1 MLSQQKQNAAPPC
14 RLEAAKRGDFLYS
27 CFLLHHPDQFAQPQA
42 QGVGDAPERVHIGVF
57 GACFD
62 HGQVA
67 AGHAGQAGQ
76 HLLGQVL
83 ADAQAADDSPGDF
96 AVVRDHGIFPFS
108 RLIDF
113 RLHQRACFFCEF
125 CEGKNVA
132 ALCLRTQTAARCRC
146 GMLSSVSKHFH
157 DEPEKRRKK

>member
-57 GACFD
+57 GSRFD
-62 HGQVA
+62 HGQMA
-67 AGHAGQAGQ
+67 AGHACQAGQ

-83 ADAQAADDSPGDF
+83 ADAQGADDSPGDF
-96 AVVRDHGIFPFS
+96 AVVRDHGIFPLFAFD
-108 RLIDF
+108 RLSSPSEGLFFLRILRGEKCCRALSANADGGAPTVWYAFF
-113 RLHQRACFFCEF
+113 RL
-125 CEGKNVA
+125 K
-132 ALCLRTQTAARCRC
+132 AL
-146 GMLSSVSKHFH
+146 
-157 DEPEKRRKK
+157 P